1 MENSHFSYLGPNL
14 NDPEG
19 YGEQVIKLRKNMDAT
34 LSREQFDATTLTKW
48 QEFFFLLIDALKV
61 QKFNL
66 CFDSIIEVK
75 EDNERRTFI
84 NQHKQTIGE
93 LYQIAFEKICAEMKT
108 ESMKQTGVTGD
119 VQDWKDKV
127 HQCELENHPSKDS
140 EEMENNMDRIRKLP
154 SYIETATNEISK
166 KGSIHLLQSPL

>member
-1 MENSHFSYLGPNL
+1 
-14 NDPEG
+14 
-19 YGEQVIKLRKNMDAT
+19 MDAT

-93 LYQIAFEKICAEMKT
+93 LYQIAFEKVCTEMKA
-108 ESMKQTGVTGD
+108 M
-119 VQDWKDKV
+119 VQLPNALQ
-127 HQCELENHPSKDS
+127 HPGEL
-140 EEMENNMDRIRKLP
+140 
-154 SYIETATNEISK
+154 
-166 KGSIHLLQSPL
+166 